1 MNGSKQCKQ
10 LRKRIAAGG
19 PAALRDDQ
27 AAQEHLVEC
36 PDCYAFLEALA
47 GLERAFQELPPI
59 DAPDEV
65 VESLLSNPELSQPP
79 AQSAAR
85 QSRWQRLREWNQKTD
100 FSVIWKGWQDR
111 VKRAG
116 AWMATRRRLLIAAG
130 APLAMILLLV
140 VVTSQLKDDEIQGLA
155 GPTAGRSARFETYS
169 EADEGVAGKD
179 KAEAEKQIFELKAG
193 EEQKKELQALR
204 EVPHK
209 PGPSVPVDTPQQ
221 IGGVVRQ
228 VPIPDPTPDE
238 PAPSASAMSDYSTFG
253 DQPLPDL
260 GIDYDYVEQ
269 DDKPA
274 DQRSAQQIKQQLD
287 RIQIEHRADGIK
299 MDGFWTYESRSLP
312 MEEEETFSNEELAQL
327 KGLGYL
333 EAEEANVS
341 GRRDS
346 ETLPRSRNFN
356 FQARLAIR
364 PGATE
369 QDAVGEER
377 PEPAAAPVDSSVAR
391 EFLARRQLVDNLAF
405 KEPRGYWAN
414 TYVPGDRDLRLLQAR
429 LIDWDRSDLE
439 TETTDLRLHEGS
451 RQVVQPFDPPAN
463 SALTVYLNADRRGIN
478 ARSRLLVAVGL
489 KATSRHSGRRPA
501 MNAGL
506 VLDLRGEVPV
516 EVATA
521 MRAVVDAF
529 ARARDM
535 GDRFTLTVAGRP
547 GGVIVPHGDFR
558 YGPLRVAM
566 DQLFA
571 EDASK
576 TGGLSLPA
584 AYAQAVAAVSA
595 EDDPTTPLGSSVVIL
610 VTGQTLGHVVSQ
622 LASHAYASAVEGVPL
637 SVVGIGSE
645 IKLDELDQLVLAGQ
659 GNRRLLYSPAEA
671 EAMVDRE
678 LSAVGNV
685 IVRAVRLRLR
695 LAPGVQLVDVVGSH
709 RLDEARAQEVRDAET
724 SIDRRLSRNL
734 GITAD
739 RGLDEEGI
747 QIVIPT
753 FYAGDSHVVLLDL
766 VAPGPGAI
774 VDATVRYKD
783 LVYLRNGLIRDNL
796 SLGRYQEEPGPLQLN
811 VLKNLLAH
819 RLGDCLDR
827 AGSDVENG
835 YLGVAKTRLAEF
847 RDLLRQLPLEIPG
860 LESDPDLAND
870 IAMLDEYLALLD
882 SGVEQQRD
890 RLAESMRYASRAKL
904 LKVQELVTQ

>member
-10 LRKRIAAGG
+10 LRKKIVAGG
-19 PAALRDDQ
+19 PAALREDQ
-27 AAQEHLVEC
+27 AAQNHLVEC
-36 PDCYAFLEALA
+36 SDCYAFLEALTE
-47 GLERAFQELPPI
+47 LERAFQELPPV

-65 VESLLSNPELSQPP
+65 VESLLVNPELCQPP
-79 AQSAAR
+79 AQSAAE

-100 FSVIWKGWQDR
+100 LSGIWRGWQDR
-111 VKRAG
+111 VKQAG
-116 AWMATRRRLLIAAG
+116 AWMATRRRLLIATG

-140 VVTSQLKDDEIQGLA
+140 VVTSQLKESSLQGLA
-155 GPTAGRSARFETYS
+155 PPSVARETYPVL
-169 EADEGVAGKD
+169 EEGIAGKD
-179 KAEAEKQIFELKAG
+179 KAEAEQKTFALRAG
-193 EEQKKELQALR
+193 EEQKKELQAGR
-204 EVPHK
+204 EAPQGTVSD
-209 PGPSVPVDTPQQ
+209 GSAITPQE
-221 IGGVVRQ
+221 IGGLMRQ
-228 VPIPDPTPDE
+228 VPIPDSTPDE
-238 PAPSASAMSDYSTFG
+238 PAPPPSAMRSYNSYSAE
-253 DQPLPDL
+253 L
-260 GIDYDYVEQ
+260 GFEQVEST
-269 DDKPA
+269 DE
-274 DQRSAQQIKQQLD
+274 RHTQQLKQQLD
-287 RIQIEHRADGIK
+287 SINQIEYRADIVKG
-299 MDGFWTYESRSLP
+299 DDAFHSRRQAVP
-312 MEEEETFSNEELAQL
+312 REEEEEAAAETNEVVSFGYLDESDAAAGVSRETFSGFRARMAVPQPGVIDQDVGVLVQPKPA
-327 KGLGYL
+327 
-333 EAEEANVS
+333 EA
-341 GRRDS
+341 
-346 ETLPRSRNFN
+346 
-356 FQARLAIR
+356 
-364 PGATE
+364 
-369 QDAVGEER
+369 
-377 PEPAAAPVDSSVAR
+377 PADSSVAR
-391 EFLARRQLVDNLAF
+391 AFLAQRQTVDNLAF
-405 KEPRGYWAN
+405 KEPRGYWSN
-414 TYVPGDRDLRLLQAR
+414 TYIPGDRDLRLLQAR

-439 TETTDLRLHEGS
+439 AEADLRLHEGS

-516 EVATA
+516 EVAAA

-558 YGPLRVAM
+558 YGPLRIAM

-571 EDASK
+571 ENASQS
-576 TGGLSLPA
+576 GGLSLPA

-610 VTGQTLGHVVSQ
+610 VTGQTLGHAASQ
-622 LASHAYASAVEGVPL
+622 LAGQAYASAVEGVPL

-645 IKLDELDQLVLAGQ
+645 INLDELDQLVLAGQ

-695 LAPGVQLVDVVGSH
+695 LAPGVQLVDVVGSY

-724 SIDRRLSRNL
+724 SIDQRLSRNL

-766 VAPGPGAI
+766 VAPGPGSI

-796 SLGRYQEEPGPLQLN
+796 SLGRYEEEPGPLQLN

-819 RLGDCLDR
+819 RLGDYLDL
-827 AGSDVENG
+827 AGSYVESAS
-835 YLGVAKTRLAEF
+835 LEAAKTRLTEF
-847 RDLLRQLPLEIPG
+847 RDLLRQLPIEIPG
-860 LESDPDLAND
+860 FEGDTDLAND
-870 IAMLDEYLALLD
+870 IAMLDEYLALLE
-882 SGVEQQRD
+882 SGVEQERE

-904 LKVQELVTQ
+904 LKVQSLVTQ

>member
-1 MNGSKQCKQ
+1 MSGSKQCKQ
-10 LRKRIAAGG
+10 LRKKIAAGG

-27 AAQEHLVEC
+27 AAQSHLVEC
-36 PDCYAFLEALA
+36 ADCYAFLEALTE
-47 GLERAFQELPPI
+47 LERAFQELPPV

-65 VESLLSNPELSQPP
+65 VESLLGNPELCQPP
-79 AQSAAR
+79 AQSAAK
-85 QSRWQRLREWNQKTD
+85 QSRWQRLRESNEKIVL
-100 FSVIWKGWQDR
+100 SGIWQSWQDR
-111 VKRAG
+111 VKQAG
-116 AWMATRRRLLIAAG
+116 AWMATRRRLLIATG
-130 APLAMILLLV
+130 APLAMLLLLL
-140 VVTSQLKDDEIQGLA
+140 VVTSQLKDSALQGFA
-155 GPTAGRSARFETYS
+155 PPSRAIETYPVL
-169 EADEGVAGKD
+169 EEGAAGKD
-179 KAEAEKQIFELKAG
+179 KAEAEQQVFALRAG
-193 EEQKKELQALR
+193 EEQKKELQAGR
-204 EVPHK
+204 GVPQNS
-209 PGPSVPVDTPQQ
+209 GVSSSVDSSTITPQQ
-221 IGGVVRQ
+221 IGGITRQ
-228 VPIPDPTPDE
+228 IPVPDPTPDE
-238 PAPSASAMSDYSTFG
+238 PAPSPSEMRRHSNFSD
-253 DQPLPDL
+253 QVLPDM
-260 GIDYDYVEQ
+260 GIDYNYVEQ
-269 DDKPA
+269 EGYKPA
-274 DQRSAQQIKQQLD
+274 DERLAQQLKQQLD
-287 RIQIEHRADGIK
+287 SIDQLNQRADIVKG
-299 MDGFWTYESRSLP
+299 DGTFRFRRQAVP
-312 MEEEETFSNEELAQL
+312 VEEEEAAAETNEV
-327 KGLGYL
+327 GSFGYL
-333 EAEEANVS
+333 GETDAAARVNV
-341 GRRDS
+341 
-346 ETLPRSRNFN
+346 ETLPGTLEYRE
-356 FQARLAIR
+356 QVTRLQ
-364 PGATE
+364 PVFTD
-369 QDAVGEER
+369 QDFGVGGVVQ
-377 PEPAAAPVDSSVAR
+377 PKPAEAPVDSSVAR
-391 EFLARRQLVDNLAF
+391 AFLTRRQVVDNLAF
-405 KEPRGYWAN
+405 KEPRGYWSN

-439 TETTDLRLHEGS
+439 SDAADLRLHEGS

-506 VLDLRGEVPV
+506 VLDMRGEVPV

-547 GGVIVPHGDFR
+547 GGVIIPHGDFR
-558 YGPLRVAM
+558 YGPLRIAM

-571 EDASK
+571 EDASR
-576 TGGLSLPA
+576 TGGLSLHA
-584 AYAQAVAAVSA
+584 AFAQAVAAVSA

-610 VTGQTLGHVVSQ
+610 VTGQTMGAAASQ
-622 LASHAYASAVEGVPL
+622 LASQAYASAVEGVPL

-645 IKLDELDQLVLAGQ
+645 INLDELDQLVLAGQ

-695 LAPGVQLVDVVGSH
+695 LAPGVQLVDVVGSY

-766 VAPGPGAI
+766 VAPGPGSI

-783 LVYLRNGLIRDNL
+783 LVYLRNGITRDNL

-819 RLGDCLDR
+819 RLGDCLDQ
-827 AGSDVENG
+827 AGSDVERG
-835 YLGVAKTRLAEF
+835 SLDTAKTRLAEL
-847 RDLLRQLPLEIPG
+847 RDLLRQLPIEIPG

-870 IAMLDEYLALLD
+870 IAMLDEYLALLE
-882 SGVEQQRD
+882 SGAEQQRE